1 MTGELKRQETWWEGH
16 ENLSFLLVDVGDE
29 ILGSGD
35 EPTVLKFKE
44 NIGGRVIDGSNATN
58 GSVGGCF
65 NQFKANEERMGDG
78 GFVISEGEGEI
89 DVAVGQLSGTLL
101 CINAFELHKHDGIAA
116 ETIFLHEEGNENAVN
131 IEHKVFSFNT
141 VEHVVIAHERY
152 FAMHAVGLAQAA
164 NLIDFLSFYHPLLIF
179 APKALRRSSMFS

>member
-101 CINAFELHKHDGIAA
+101 SVYAVKLHESSTVAAEAVLFDEERHEDTVDVKHQIVSINAVKDI
-116 ETIFLHEEGNENAVN
+116 V
-131 IEHKVFSFNT
+131 IEHEGYLAF
-141 VEHVVIAHERY
+141 
-152 FAMHAVGLAQAA
+152 HAVRLPQTA
-164 NLIDFLSFYHPLLIF
+164 NLVYFLLSDHGTYKSVIVG
-179 APKALRRSSMFS
+179 